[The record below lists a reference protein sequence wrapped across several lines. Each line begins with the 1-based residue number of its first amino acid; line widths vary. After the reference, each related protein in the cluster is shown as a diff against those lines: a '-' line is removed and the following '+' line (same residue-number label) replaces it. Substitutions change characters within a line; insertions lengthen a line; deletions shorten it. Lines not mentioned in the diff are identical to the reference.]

1 MKQLSIYL
9 KNYKKEIIL
18 GPFFKLIEAVFELIV
33 PLIMAAIIDQGIKGH
48 DMPLILRYGV
58 ILFILAGVGLASS
71 LTCQYFAAKASQG
84 FGTDLRNAMF
94 AHIQSLSYTEID
106 QIGTPSL
113 ITRSNNDINQ
123 LQIAVAMLI
132 RLALRAPF
140 LVIGSCIM
148 AMTIDVQLACIFLVA
163 APLIALTLYF
173 IMSRS
178 IPLYRS
184 IQKKLDKISLLT
196 RENLDGVRV
205 IRATSNQ
212 EHEKQR
218 FAEAVDDL
226 MDTSIQAGKI
236 QSNLNPLTYLIVNFS
251 ILAIIY
257 YGSQRVYGGS
267 LTQGEIIAFV
277 SYMTQ
282 MLLALNVVANLVVI
296 FTKAAASAN
305 RVCEVLSLNSSISF
319 TDQEQKIKKEA
330 TAVNLKNVS
339 FHYPQSKEYALENIT
354 FELKQGEVL
363 GVIGGT
369 GSGKTTLINLIN
381 RFYDISNGEITLFGN
396 DIKAFSETEL
406 RSMIGIVP
414 QASILFTGTIRENM
428 QWGKPDATDDEIIE
442 ALKDAQ
448 AYDFVMNQKNGLD
461 TKVNQGGHNFS
472 GGQRQRLTIARA
484 LVKAPKIL
492 ILDDSSSALDYATDA
507 KLQQSLKQKGKDR
520 VLILI
525 SQRANSIRYADQIL
539 VLDDG
544 RMAGLGTHDELLR
557 NSEVYHEICASQ
569 LSEEEMKQL

>member
-1 MKQLSIYL
+1 MKQLSVYL
-9 KNYKKEIIL
+9 KNYKKEMIL
-18 GPFFKLIEAVFELIV
+18 GPFFKLIEAIFELIV

-48 DMPLILRYGV
+48 DMPLILRYGI

-71 LTCQYFAAKASQG
+71 LTCQYFAARASQG

-140 LVIGSCIM
+140 LVIGSCVM
-148 AMTIDVQLACIFLVA
+148 AMMIDLQLACIFMIA
-163 APLIALTLYF
+163 APLIALTLYL

-212 EHEKQR
+212 EREKQR
-218 FAEAVDDL
+218 FKDAVDDL

-236 QSNLNPLTYLIVNFS
+236 QSYLNPLTYLIVNFS

-257 YGSQRVYGGS
+257 FGSHRVYGGS
-267 LTQGEIIAFV
+267 LTQGQIIAFV

-305 RVCEVLSLNSSISF
+305 RVNEVLSLNSTIQF
-319 TDQEQKIKKEA
+319 IDQKITIQDNAAIHLE
-330 TAVNLKNVS
+330 NVS
-339 FHYPQSKEYALENIT
+339 FHYPFSKENTLENISL
-354 FELKQGEVL
+354 ELKQGEVL
-363 GVIGGT
+363 GIIGGT
-369 GSGKTTLINLIN
+369 GSGKSTLVNLIN
-381 RFYDISNGEITLFGN
+381 RFYDSNDGHISLFGY
-396 DIKAFSETEL
+396 DIKAFSEADL
-406 RSMIGIVP
+406 RSLIGIVP
-414 QASILFTGTIRENM
+414 QSSILFTGTIRENM
-428 QWGKPDATDDEIIE
+428 QWGKPDASDEEIIE

-461 TKVNQGGHNFS
+461 TMVNQGGHNFS

-484 LVKAPKIL
+484 LVKKPKIL

-507 KLQQSLKQKGKDR
+507 KLQQSLKQKGKER
-520 VLILI
+520 ILILI

-544 RMAGLGTHDELLR
+544 KMAGIGTHEQLL
-557 NSEVYHEICASQ
+557 SSCDVYHEICASQ
-569 LSEEEMKQL
+569 LSEKEMKQL